1 MSGVDKN
8 TISNI
13 KYTRSVLGLLGAIIV
28 LSIDTLNPIKLFL
41 HVLHTQLH
49 CEGVS
54 AWHIAAIATLCVIY
68 ITISEFKELLY
79 FAAKIFINSMLSI
92 FFRDIEVLGK
102 DKLPRH
108 GPMIFVINHAN
119 QFVDAMVVLGTT
131 SSENFKV
138 SYLMAEKSL
147 KRPVIGDIASALDV
161 VPVKRSQDE
170 PIRGNGTIVFHDYV
184 DEEGDKSDT
193 TTTTATKEGE
203 EKVGYTDEGDATSAT
218 TATTEKE
225 GARDTNGDNDDGK
238 DVEETV
244 TAAVVRKLKVT
255 GSNYHGTEF
264 ELFTTSVLRVGDK
277 IRPNGTPTAVKVI
290 EIIDDRTCIVD
301 VTLVSQQD
309 RETIFQ
315 TTTDT
320 NATTNA
326 TNVGIHYDILKH
338 VDLHSMFEKVLDK
351 LAMGGVF
358 GIFPEGGSHDR
369 TDLLPLKVGVAL
381 IAYSALERDGVSV
394 PIVPVGL
401 NYFRTHRWRGKCLV
415 EYGNPV
421 YIDPASLSEY
431 QKGGT
436 SKRVVCNDLLS
447 RIKDSMKSVIVT
459 MPDYD
464 SLQVVHTARRLYQ
477 NEIAGGDKIKQQDLL
492 RRFAL
497 GYKTL
502 MNQHNTATT
511 TTTGD
516 AAATGGDTSNA
527 AATNTTDVVPQAW
540 LDLQE
545 RIKAY
550 RRELKELGLRDYQ
563 VPGLDRGK
571 ENTEY
576 MNRERIFRG
585 IRVIYQIV
593 HILVLVI
600 LSAIPNL
607 FLNLPIRLLAD
618 VYAEHRRQK
627 ALANSKVKIHGYD
640 VMLTEKL
647 TFCIVMVPIL
657 WLLYGL
663 IMVFFT
669 NFDAQTI
676 TLCFMCFP
684 VFSYAAIIY
693 SEAGMVDGK
702 DLKPYFLRLLPSTRK
717 RLRALP
723 KQRRQLRI
731 DLRLFVKKVGPA
743 FGELYHAPKV
753 DFKQVHDTIT
763 KNRHTIMR
771 KAVSTDDFYDIANDI
786 VADDDVTA
794 AAAAAAEE
802 HQKEQEETTKNDDP
816 SSTTKK
822 DQ

>member
-170 PIRGNGTIVFHDYV
+170 PIRGNGTIVFHDYS
-184 DEEGDKSDT
+184 EEGTEKGDT
-193 TTTTATKEGE
+193 TS
-203 EKVGYTDEGDATSAT
+203 TST
-218 TATTEKE
+218 TTEKE
-225 GARDTNGDNDDGK
+225 KEETDVEGREPATATTSTSTTEKENDDDK
-238 DVEETV
+238 EREPAT
-244 TAAVVRKLKVT
+244 VVRKLKVT

-277 IRPNGTPTAVKVI
+277 IRPNGTPTAVKVL
-290 EIIDDRTCIVD
+290 EIINETTCIVD

-309 RETIFQ
+309 RETIFN

-320 NATTNA
+320 SGTNA
-326 TNVGIHYDILKH
+326 TNGGIHYDILKH